1 MSTDTKPPTLVGLL
15 SGPDR
20 PGIVADISSW
30 VFNNGG
36 NILHAD
42 QHHDHLDNIFF
53 QRVEWASGNND
64 PLQMLDD
71 FARTAVSDWQM
82 QVRVAL
88 STDPQGCYFGLQ
100 TDHCFHDLLHRF
112 RAGEYNADLVCTLSN
127 HPDLREFA
135 ERDGVPFHHVPVS
148 ADTKPA
154 AEEEQLALLAN
165 YQPDLIVLAR
175 YMQVL
180 SGDFHLGGC
189 PVINITT
196 LHFRPLLV
204 PSSTTKLIS
213 VVLRLLVLLHT
224 M

>member
-88 STDPQGCYFGLQ
+88 STDRPKVAILVSKQ
-100 TDHCFHDLLHRF
+100 DHCFHDLLHRF
-112 RAGEYNADLVCTLSN
+112 RAG
-127 HPDLREFA
+127 
-135 ERDGVPFHHVPVS
+135 
-148 ADTKPA
+148 
-154 AEEEQLALLAN
+154 
-165 YQPDLIVLAR
+165 
-175 YMQVL
+175 
-180 SGDFHLGGC
+180 
-189 PVINITT
+189 
-196 LHFRPLLV
+196 
-204 PSSTTKLIS
+204 STTP
-213 VVLRLLVLLHT
+213 T
-224 M
+224 

>member
-71 FARTAVSDWQM
+71 FARTAVSDWKM

-88 STDPQGCYFGLQ
+88 STDRPKVAILVSKQ
-100 TDHCFHDLLHRF
+100 DHCFHDLLHRF
-112 RAGEYNADLVCTLSN
+112 RAGEYNADLVCTVSN

-175 YMQVL
+175 YMHVL
-180 SGDFHLGGC
+180 SGDFLSRCRC
-189 PVINITT
+189 PVINIH
-196 LHFRPLLV
+196 HFSLPAFAGAK
-204 PSSTTKLIS
+204 PY
-213 VVLRLLVLLHT
+213 HQAY
-224 M
+224 